1 MASAEPQ
8 RLALHASARR
18 TLGEAEGDTLMA
30 LLPPAN
36 TEIALRSDV
45 IQLGTEL
52 RGEMALLGS
61 ELRAEMAQ
69 LGTELRAEMVQLGS
83 ELRAEMVQL
92 GSELELRLTKRI
104 TSSTLWTVGVLAPFI
119 IAVQAVGVMM
129 LR

>member
-18 TLGEAEGDTLMA
+18 TLGDLERDTLMA

-52 RGEMALLGS
+52 RGEM
-61 ELRAEMAQ
+61 
-69 LGTELRAEMVQLGS
+69 V
-83 ELRAEMVQL
+83 
-92 GSELELRLTKRI
+92 ELELRLTKQVSR
-104 TSSTLWTVGVLAPFI
+104 STFWTIGVLAPFI

>member
-18 TLGEAEGDTLMA
+18 TLGEVEGDTLMA

-61 ELRAEMAQ
+61 ELRAEMA
-69 LGTELRAEMVQLGS
+69 E
-83 ELRAEMVQL
+83 
-92 GSELELRLTKRI
+92 RI
-104 TSSTLWTVGVLAPFI
+104 SRSTLWTIGVLAPFI
-119 IAVQAVGVMM
+119 VAVQAVGVMM

>member
-18 TLGEAEGDTLMA
+18 TLGEVEGDTLMA

-52 RGEMALLGS
+52 RGEMALLGT
-61 ELRAEMAQ
+61 ELRAEMA
-69 LGTELRAEMVQLGS
+69 LLGS
-83 ELRAEMVQL
+83 ELRAEMT
-92 GSELELRLTKRI
+92 ELELRLTKRI
-104 TSSTLWTVGVLAPFI
+104 SSSTLWTIGLLAPFI

>member
-1 MASAEPQ
+1 
-8 RLALHASARR
+8 
-18 TLGEAEGDTLMA
+18 MA

-61 ELRAEMAQ
+61 ELRAEM
-69 LGTELRAEMVQLGS
+69 T
-83 ELRAEMVQL
+83 
-92 GSELELRLTKRI
+92 ELELRLTKRI
-104 TSSTLWTVGVLAPFI
+104 SSSTFWTIGLLAPFI

>member
-18 TLGEAEGDTLMA
+18 TLGDLEGDTLMA

-52 RGEMALLGS
+52 RGEMALLG
-61 ELRAEMAQ
+61 
-69 LGTELRAEMVQLGS
+69 TELRAEMVQLGS
-83 ELRAEMVQL
+83 D
-92 GSELELRLTKRI
+92 LELRLTKQI
-104 TSSTLWTVGVLAPFI
+104 SSSTFWTIGLLAPFI

>member
-18 TLGEAEGDTLMA
+18 TLGDLEGDTLMA

-52 RGEMALLGS
+52 RGEM
-61 ELRAEMAQ
+61 
-69 LGTELRAEMVQLGS
+69 V
-83 ELRAEMVQL
+83 
-92 GSELELRLTKRI
+92 ELELRLTKQI
-104 TSSTLWTVGVLAPFI
+104 SSSTLWTIGLLAPFI

>member
-1 MASAEPQ
+1 MSSAEPQ

-18 TLGEAEGDTLMA
+18 TLGEVEGDTLMA

-61 ELRAEMAQ
+61 ELRAEMA
-69 LGTELRAEMVQLGS
+69 E
-83 ELRAEMVQL
+83 
-92 GSELELRLTKRI
+92 RI
-104 TSSTLWTVGVLAPFI
+104 SRSTLWTIGVLAPFI
-119 IAVQAVGVMM
+119 VAVQAVGVMM

>member
-1 MASAEPQ
+1 MTSAEPQ

-18 TLGEAEGDTLMA
+18 TLGEVEGDTLMA

-52 RGEMALLGS
+52 RGEM
-61 ELRAEMAQ
+61 
-69 LGTELRAEMVQLGS
+69 V
-83 ELRAEMVQL
+83 
-92 GSELELRLTKRI
+92 ELELRLTKQI
-104 TSSTLWTVGVLAPFI
+104 SSSTFWTIGLLAPFI

>member
-1 MASAEPQ
+1 MTSAEPQ

-18 TLGEAEGDTLMA
+18 TLGEVEGDTLMA

-45 IQLGTEL
+45 TQLGTEL
-52 RGEMALLGS
+52 RGEMV
-61 ELRAEMAQ
+61 Q
-69 LGTELRAEMVQLGS
+69 LGTELRGEMVQ
-83 ELRAEMVQL
+83 
-92 GSELELRLTKRI
+92 LELRLTERI
-104 TSSTLWTVGVLAPFI
+104 SRSTLWTIGVLAPFI

>member
-18 TLGEAEGDTLMA
+18 TLGDLEGDTLMA

-52 RGEMALLGS
+52 RGEMALLG
-61 ELRAEMAQ
+61 
-69 LGTELRAEMVQLGS
+69 TELRGEMALLGS

-92 GSELELRLTKRI
+92 GSDLELRLTKQI
-104 TSSTLWTVGVLAPFI
+104 SSSTFWTIGLLAPFI

>member
-18 TLGEAEGDTLMA
+18 TLGEGEGDTLMA

-52 RGEMALLGS
+52 RGEM
-61 ELRAEMAQ
+61 
-69 LGTELRAEMVQLGS
+69 V
-83 ELRAEMVQL
+83 
-92 GSELELRLTKRI
+92 ELELRLTKQI
-104 TSSTLWTVGVLAPFI
+104 SSSTFWTIGLLAPFI

>member
-1 MASAEPQ
+1 MASAGPQ

-18 TLGEAEGDTLMA
+18 TLGELEGDTLMA

-45 IQLGTEL
+45 N
-52 RGEMALLGS
+52 
-61 ELRAEMAQ
+61 Q
-69 LGTELRAEMVQLGS
+69 LGTELRAEMALLG
-83 ELRAEMVQL
+83 A
-92 GSELELRLTKRI
+92 ELELRLTKQVSR
-104 TSSTLWTVGVLAPFI
+104 STVWTIGALAPFI